1 LKRREEG
8 WEVVERGKM
17 GDELLSV
24 VRKRLVEVDERK
36 KEVQV
41 FVLEGGTK
49 ELGLK
54 DSLEVWV
61 LRELGL
67 RHLQILRRKKKPSRF
82 LKRLNLVCCRRV
94 RLVMVL
100 LKRKLGSWRRI
111 EGEFALEERSEGVRE
126 ELEVSN
132 KSREGKGK
140 GKEEVLILVL
150 LVT

>member
-1 LKRREEG
+1 
-8 WEVVERGKM
+8 
-17 GDELLSV
+17 
-24 VRKRLVEVDERK
+24 
-36 KEVQV
+36 
-41 FVLEGGTK
+41 
-49 ELGLK
+49 
-54 DSLEVWV
+54 
-61 LRELGL
+61 
-67 RHLQILRRKKKPSRF
+67 
-82 LKRLNLVCCRRV
+82 
-94 RLVMVL
+94 MVL

>member
-1 LKRREEG
+1 
-8 WEVVERGKM
+8 M
-17 GDELLSV
+17 
-24 VRKRLVEVDERK
+24 
-36 KEVQV
+36 
-41 FVLEGGTK
+41 
-49 ELGLK
+49 
-54 DSLEVWV
+54 
-61 LRELGL
+61 
-67 RHLQILRRKKKPSRF
+67 
-82 LKRLNLVCCRRV
+82 
-94 RLVMVL
+94 MVL